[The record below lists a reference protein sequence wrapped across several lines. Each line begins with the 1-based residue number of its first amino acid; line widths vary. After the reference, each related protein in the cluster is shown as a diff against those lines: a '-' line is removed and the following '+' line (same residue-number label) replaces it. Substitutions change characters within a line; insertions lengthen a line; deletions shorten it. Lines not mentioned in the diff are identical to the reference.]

1 MNRILAALPRTG
13 PTPASRPSDLDHGMG
28 TCRWCLNIV
37 ALTSVGWV
45 HLATGHATC
54 LDPPMGAP
62 LSSSALPLP
71 PAPHRWDLLF
81 PADTSRARIAW
92 TLGIIGSSDPTV
104 TAARRTPSASR
115 GPWGAWNAQRD
126 ARWPATRPLPPSA
139 TGTTDGP

>member
-1 MNRILAALPRTG
+1 MNRILAALLRTG
-13 PTPASRPSDLDHGMG
+13 PTPRSGPSDRDHEMG

-37 ALTSVGWV
+37 AHSSVGWV

-54 LDPPMGAP
+54 IDPPMGAP

-92 TLGIIGSSDPTV
+92 TLGIIGGTDRTV
-104 TAARRTPSASR
+104 TALRSTASPSR
-115 GPWGAWNAQRD
+115 GPWRARNAQPDRS
-126 ARWPATRPLPPSA
+126 WPATRPLPPSA
-139 TGTTDGP
+139 NATTDGA